1 MKLSSSNSSHKNVIH
16 VSLSLREDVKL
27 NQTKDAWRPARFK
40 KDNLTE
46 EEFKTQVISRL
57 HIYINILNCLKVN
70 LKDIKLNLFYRTYIK
85 NSVVY

>member
-1 MKLSSSNSSHKNVIH
+1 MKLTSSNSSHKNVIH

-46 EEFKTQVISRL
+46 EEFKTQVSVGKDQMK
-57 HIYINILNCLKVN
+57 ILNIYV
-70 LKDIKLNLFYRTYIK
+70 
-85 NSVVY
+85 